1 MKTVKIK
8 DLPEEQ
14 RPRERMWTLGAE
26 ALNDAEL
33 LALILGTGTKSESAL
48 MLAQRLLKGDG
59 GKKGLEYIYNASLE
73 ELSNLKGIGAAK
85 AVKIKAA
92 VEMGRRIASN
102 FGVKK
107 IVINSPKDV
116 ENLLKEEM
124 RALEKEH
131 FRVILL
137 DTKNKVISVEEISIG
152 TLDSSIV
159 HPREVFKPAIK
170 RSSSSIILVHNHPS
184 GDPYPSKED
193 IVITKRLCEAGKLL
207 GIYVV
212 DHIIIGNSSFSFK
225 ANGLL
230 E

>member
-1 MKTVKIK
+1 VKTVKIK

-102 FGVKK
+102 YGVKK

-124 RALEKEH
+124 RVLEKEH

-137 DTKNKVISVEEISIG
+137 DTKNKVIFVEEISIG

-207 GIYVV
+207 GIHVV

>member
-92 VEMGRRIASN
+92 VEIGRRIASN

>member
-102 FGVKK
+102 YGVKK

-124 RALEKEH
+124 RVLEKEH

-137 DTKNKVISVEEISIG
+137 DTKNKVIFVEEISIG

-207 GIYVV
+207 GIHVV

>member
-102 FGVKK
+102 YGVKK

-124 RALEKEH
+124 RVLEKEH

-207 GIYVV
+207 GIHVV